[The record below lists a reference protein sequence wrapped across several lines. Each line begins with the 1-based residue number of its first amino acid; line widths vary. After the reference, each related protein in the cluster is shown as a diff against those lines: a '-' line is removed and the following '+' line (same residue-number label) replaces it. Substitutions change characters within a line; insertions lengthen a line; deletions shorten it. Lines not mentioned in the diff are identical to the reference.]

1 MVRSAFIQPRQ
12 RRQLQSLPEL
22 VTERNEQVMK
32 DTEQAIVE
40 VTLDALD
47 ETVNEL
53 ERLMALLA
61 ERLGAKPVTHYQDK

>member
-1 MVRSAFIQPRQ
+1 M
-12 RRQLQSLPEL
+12 
-22 VTERNEQVMK
+22 N

-61 ERLGAKPVTHYQDK
+61 ERLGVTPITHYQDK

>member
-1 MVRSAFIQPRQ
+1 MN
-12 RRQLQSLPEL
+12 
-22 VTERNEQVMK
+22 T
-32 DTEQAIVE
+32 TEQETIE

>member
-1 MVRSAFIQPRQ
+1 MN
-12 RRQLQSLPEL
+12 
-22 VTERNEQVMK
+22 T
-32 DTEQAIVE
+32 TEQETIE

-61 ERLGAKPVTHYQDK
+61 ERLGAKPVTHYQDKKPQEGLNLSSVR

>member
-12 RRQLQSLPEL
+12 RRQLQPLPKL
-22 VTERNEQVMK
+22 VTERNGQVMN
-32 DTEQAIVE
+32 DTEQAIIE
-40 VTLDALD
+40 VTLDSLD
-47 ETVNEL
+47 ETVDEL

>member
-1 MVRSAFIQPRQ
+1 M
-12 RRQLQSLPEL
+12 
-22 VTERNEQVMK
+22 N

-53 ERLMALLA
+53 DRLMALLA
-61 ERLGAKPVTHYQDK
+61 ERLGGNTRHPLPR

>member
-1 MVRSAFIQPRQ
+1 MN
-12 RRQLQSLPEL
+12 
-22 VTERNEQVMK
+22 T
-32 DTEQAIVE
+32 TEQETSE

>member
-1 MVRSAFIQPRQ
+1 MS
-12 RRQLQSLPEL
+12 
-22 VTERNEQVMK
+22 
-32 DTEQAIVE
+32 DTEQEIVE
-40 VTLDALD
+40 VTLDALG

>member
-1 MVRSAFIQPRQ
+1 MGS
-12 RRQLQSLPEL
+12 
-22 VTERNEQVMK
+22 ERNEQVMK

>member
-1 MVRSAFIQPRQ
+1 
-12 RRQLQSLPEL
+12 
-22 VTERNEQVMK
+22 MK

-53 ERLMALLA
+53 EHLMALLA
-61 ERLGAKPVTHYQDK
+61 ERLGATPVTHYQDK